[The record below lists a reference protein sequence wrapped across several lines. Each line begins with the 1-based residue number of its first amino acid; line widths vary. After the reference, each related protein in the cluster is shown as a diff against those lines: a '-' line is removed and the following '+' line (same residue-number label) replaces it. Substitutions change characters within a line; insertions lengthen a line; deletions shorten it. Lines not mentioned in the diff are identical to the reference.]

1 MSPARRNRRR
11 SPSSNLAQLPPIRNE
26 RLPHQRP
33 PRLVLRFAVYTAIGL
48 AIAAAG
54 ILVFVRQHAINQ
66 AESAVSFHTGF
77 VAESILRGRLHRSDL
92 QRPVSPA
99 RRAQL
104 DGLFRRQVLVAGTLR
119 VALYAPDGRITY
131 SNDHSL
137 IGSRAR
143 HPSAV
148 RSALAGE
155 QAHRVSPIGVSGT
168 KTKVMGAY
176 APIHLQGTTP
186 AGAFELDQDYAPIA
200 SAARKAFLPVA
211 GVLEILLLALYGS
224 LFPLM
229 RRVTRRLRSH
239 VSEIEHQALH
249 DSLTGLPNRDL
260 FRDRVAAAL
269 EETRAGSEGLI
280 VMIFDLDHFKEINDT
295 LGHQSGD
302 HVLRLLAQRLRT
314 VMRETDTV
322 ARLGGDEFGV
332 LAPGTADSDTALQL
346 AARVQRAMERPFVV
360 SGLTLEVEASI
371 GLAVSPE
378 HGDDVETLVRHADV
392 AMYLSKETHHP
403 ELYDR
408 EHDHYSP
415 DRLALV
421 GELRRAIDEHELVV
435 YYQPRVELSTG
446 AARSVE
452 ALVRWEHPER
462 GLLGPGAF
470 LPLAQH
476 TGVVRLITRYVLE
489 AAIRQCRA
497 WRDLGLDVNVGVNLF
512 SRDLLDGGLPDEV
525 GRLLAANGLE
535 SRRLELEITE
545 DTILADPARTAVILE
560 QLGERGIALAI
571 DDFGTGYSS
580 LNYLKRLPVDVLKI
594 DRSFVSRMEVDE
606 DDAIIVRSTIEL
618 AHNLGL
624 LVVAEGVEN
633 QETLVRLAELGCDTA
648 QGYHLSRPVPADEL
662 TGWLLARAP
671 RVARIA
677 EASSR

>member
-1 MSPARRNRRR
+1 VSPTRRIRRR
-11 SPSSNLAQLPPIRNE
+11 ARGSNLTELPPIRSE
-26 RLPHQRP
+26 RLPQPRP
-33 PRLVLRFAVYTAIGL
+33 PRLVLRFAVYTAFGL
-48 AIAAAG
+48 AIATAG
-54 ILVFVRQHAINQ
+54 ILVFVRQH
-66 AESAVSFHTGF
+66 
-77 VAESILRGRLHRSDL
+77 
-92 QRPVSPA
+92 
-99 RRAQL
+99 
-104 DGLFRRQVLVAGTLR
+104 
-119 VALYAPDGRITY
+119 
-131 SNDHSL
+131 
-137 IGSRAR
+137 
-143 HPSAV
+143 
-148 RSALAGE
+148 
-155 QAHRVSPIGVSGT
+155 
-168 KTKVMGAY
+168 
-176 APIHLQGTTP
+176 
-186 AGAFELDQDYAPIA
+186 
-200 SAARKAFLPVA
+200 
-211 GVLEILLLALYGS
+211 VLELLLLGLYGS
-224 LFPLM
+224 LFPLL

-239 VSEIEHQALH
+239 MSEIEHQALH

-260 FRDRVAAAL
+260 FRERVAAAL
-269 EETRAGSEGLI
+269 EETRSGSEGLI

-302 HVLRLLAQRLRT
+302 HVLRLLAQRLRA
-314 VMRETDTV
+314 VMRESDTV

-346 AARVQRAMERPFVV
+346 AARVERAMERPFVV

-371 GLAVSPE
+371 GIAVSPE
-378 HGDDVETLVRHADV
+378 HGDDVETLIRHADV

-421 GELRRAIDEHELVV
+421 GELRRAIDEQELVV

-489 AAIRQCRA
+489 AALRQCRD

-512 SRDLLDGGLPDEV
+512 SRDLLDRGLPDEV

-535 SRRLELEITE
+535 PRRLELEITE

-560 QLGERGIALAI
+560 QLGARGIALAI

-618 AHNLGL
+618 GHNLGL
-624 LVVAEGVEN
+624 IVVAEGVEN

-662 TGWLLARAP
+662 TEWLLARAP
-671 RVARIA
+671 RMARVA
-677 EASSR
+677 EAR